1 MAGALFYRFILCGLL
16 SAVAATSYS
25 EAANSDFRVASVEAA
40 NPLAPMD
47 IETYRDRAD
56 QIRQTKAHTKVS
68 IEISVLTSEG
78 ASRLFMLFK
87 NDDRIP
93 WNYTADGCYARAEA
107 MALLAD
113 RTQPKI
119 VVGKVF
125 AYGKLSH
132 NWQYHVATI
141 AYVNGTAMSNLMV
154 FDPSLF
160 SQAVSIST
168 WNSVLDRNWRLHEKQ
183 GKFTWGRGTRFQY
196 KPHGYMQ
203 TSYSKEDLRKMRL
216 IPSGSSATHSK

>member
-1 MAGALFYRFILCGLL
+1 MTRALFQRLLFCGVL
-16 SAVAATSYS
+16 STVPALAFADAVSSQVNTP
-25 EAANSDFRVASVEAA
+25 VVEAA
-40 NPLAPMD
+40 NPLASMD

-68 IEISVLTSEG
+68 IQISVLTSEE
-78 ASRLFMLFK
+78 ASKLFMLFK
-87 NDDRIP
+87 NDNRIP

-160 SQAVSIST
+160 GQPVSIAT
-168 WNSVLDRNWRLHEKQ
+168 WNSVLDRNWRVHEKQ

-203 TSYSKEDLRKMRL
+203 TSYSQEDLKDAADALRKF
-216 IPSGSSATHSK
+216 SSHSR

>member
-1 MAGALFYRFILCGLL
+1 MTRALFQRLLFCGVL
-16 SAVAATSYS
+16 STVPVPAFADAVSLQMNAP
-25 EAANSDFRVASVEAA
+25 VVEAA
-40 NPLAPMD
+40 NPLASMD

-68 IEISVLTSEG
+68 IQISVLTSEE
-78 ASRLFMLFK
+78 ASKLFMLFK
-87 NDDRIP
+87 NDNRIP

-160 SQAVSIST
+160 SQPVPVST
-168 WNSVLDRNWRLHEKQ
+168 WNSILDHNWRVHEKQ

-196 KPHGYMQ
+196 KPHGYTQ
-203 TSYSKEDLRKMRL
+203 TSYSKEDLKDAADALRKF
-216 IPSGSSATHSK
+216 STHAR